1 MLINKKKVKMRI
13 EKKKR
18 REGHTWRIEGEK
30 EKKEREGHFFLQKRK
45 REEEKEMLICYEIMD
60 SGILIWGF
68 FYRWIIKY

>member
-30 EKKEREGHFFLQKRK
+30 ERKERKRGTFFFAEEEERRRKRNAHLLWNYGFWYFNLGFFLQ
-45 REEEKEMLICYEIMD
+45 MD
-60 SGILIWGF
+60 N
-68 FYRWIIKY
+68 